1 MREWSLTEVGEP
13 FPYAFASLAMPVR
26 TADGGDAVLKVQFPD
41 REGRHEAD
49 ALALWNGDGAVRL
62 LEHDPARSALLIERC
77 RPGTPLADLE
87 LDAALDVA
95 CELLPRLWVAAGPP
109 FTTLTDE
116 AQQWSEALQV
126 DWEAT
131 GRPFPQSLLDAA
143 LDAIATL
150 SPSQPEAVLVNQDLH
165 ALNVVSAEREPW
177 LVIDPKPLIGER
189 AFGIAALVRGGEL
202 GHGRAQVLRRLD
214 RLTAD
219 LGINRDRA
227 RGWCLAQTL
236 AWGLDESGSEQAHVE
251 VARWLSD
258 T

>member
-1 MREWSLTEVGEP
+1 MTWACSEPLSVQPPGERLGEAP
-13 FPYAFASLAMPVR
+13 PAGAITIDAEI
-26 TADGGDAVLKVQFPD
+26 GGQP
-41 REGRHEAD
+41 
-49 ALALWNGDGAVRL
+49 
-62 LEHDPARSALLIERC
+62 I
-77 RPGTPLADLE
+77 
-87 LDAALDVA
+87 
-95 CELLPRLWVAAGPP
+95 
-109 FTTLTDE
+109 
-116 AQQWSEALQV
+116 Q
-126 DWEAT
+126 
-131 GRPFPQSLLDAA
+131 
-143 LDAIATL
+143 
-150 SPSQPEAVLVNQDLH
+150 PSQPEAVLVNQDLH